1 MVLCIKHAKY
11 FQGSNHIWGDSSDI
25 LQGISSTPAG
35 ELSPNEPS
43 ADLGPSDTASFLGYQ
58 FATDHG
64 APSQNHSLFLN
75 HWLRPPKQSASPSPQ
90 PLDYFHYSSARFL
103 SDQDSWTPLR
113 ITGVPANVTFSTRPS
128 EMVQELGEF
137 DRRCSASHYSEP
149 SETGSQYNGLYS
161 SDSGYSTRSCTTR
174 SIATS
179 YAVDSACSPRL
190 TPQDYEHDEK
200 MAPVGAESAHHYEPM
215 DIVGPPESPSL
226 FGHEVVKCD
235 YPKCPWTGKCP
246 SDKRKHE
253 ARHKKLFKCDVP
265 NCTRKEGFGTIND
278 LARHK
283 KCVHKKEPERGPKVL
298 YMCFG
303 RNCPRS
309 SKKWPR
315 LDNFRQH
322 LARMHNNEDAD
333 ELLRRSREWYESLK
347 SKDTLS
353 THTDNMSE
361 QATLSQVRPDAGI
374 IVQSASNDLQDPLAA
389 IHTAF
394 QAANS
399 NMLSLDPVREHN
411 MLDIDHTRA
420 MELAELKL
428 GPALEQNPS
437 QPANPRH
444 DKMDNMISEAAVSV
458 INAMTKMINS
468 HQRRRGHVGEDD
480 IAEQEGELSDRNREI
495 LQKILITASELL
507 SGNPGAGNSTL
518 LEKTSSGSDRASWSQ

>member
-1 MVLCIKHAKY
+1 
-11 FQGSNHIWGDSSDI
+11 
-25 LQGISSTPAG
+25 
-35 ELSPNEPS
+35 
-43 ADLGPSDTASFLGYQ
+43 
-58 FATDHG
+58 
-64 APSQNHSLFLN
+64 
-75 HWLRPPKQSASPSPQ
+75 
-90 PLDYFHYSSARFL
+90 
-103 SDQDSWTPLR
+103 
-113 ITGVPANVTFSTRPS
+113 
-128 EMVQELGEF
+128 MVQELGEF

-149 SETGSQYNGLYS
+149 SETGSQYNGLHS

-179 YAVDSACSPRL
+179 YAVGSACSPRL
-190 TPQDYEHDEK
+190 TPQEYEHGEK
-200 MAPVGAESAHHYEPM
+200 TAPVGAELAHHYEPM
-215 DIVGPPESPSL
+215 DIVGPPESPSI
-226 FGHEVVKCD
+226 FGHEVIKCD

-246 SDKRKHE
+246 SDKR
-253 ARHKKLFKCDVP
+253 
-265 NCTRKEGFGTIND
+265 RKEGFGTIND

-333 ELLRRSREWYESLK
+333 ELLRRSREWYENLK
-347 SKDTLS
+347 SKDTVS
-353 THTDNMSE
+353 IHTDNMPE
-361 QATLSQVRPDAGI
+361 QATLSQVRPESGI
-374 IVQSASNDLQDPLAA
+374 MVQSASNDLQDPLAA

-399 NMLSLDPVREHN
+399 SMLSLDPVREHS

-420 MELAELKL
+420 IELAELKL

-458 INAMTKMINS
+458 INAMTKMINN
-468 HQRRRGHVGEDD
+468 HQRRRGHLGEDD
-480 IAEQEGELSDRNREI
+480 ITEQDGELSDRNRDI
-495 LQKILITASELL
+495 LQKILVTASELL
-507 SGNPGAGNSTL
+507 SGSPGPGNSNP
-518 LEKTSSGSDRASWSQ
+518 LEKTSNRSDRASWSQCEFCPE